1 PWSQAGTEE
10 GDPVFVVG
18 NPGSTSR
25 LTTVSQLRFER
36 DVTLPLQLDALT
48 RRADVLEQYTEAH
61 PDSAEQYDL
70 RNTYF
75 SMANSIKANR
85 GQLDGLKDPQ
95 LIARR
100 QAAQEELLAQAP
112 DSLKPEVREV
122 LQSVREVQQSKQA
135 LTPRAEAFAFFGTEL
150 GARVFLRGLYGYFYS
165 VLKQRGAP
173 ADRLEEIKEQA
184 LGFDDWPQAV
194 EEAFLRI
201 RLRELRDALGTDDP
215 TLRRVLQGRT
225 PAGLAADLAANSAL
239 TDSASYAQVLEE
251 GYLQSDDPSVP
262 IIDALAPLYFQFA
275 EQQQGLQSREDNL
288 NARLARVRFAVYGP
302 SVPPDASFS
311 PRLADGVVQGY
322 TFNGTRAPAFTTF
335 FGLFNHYYAYGDDS
349 AWDLPDRWLNS
360 PDTFD
365 RSTPLNLVTT
375 NDITG
380 GNSGSPLLNEDLE
393 LVGLIFD
400 SNIEALPNQYLYT
413 DRVARAV
420 SVDARGILEA
430 LDDVY
435 DADRLVL
442 ELTTGRQ
449 VSTEAEADA
458 MTAGTR

>member
-1 PWSQAGTEE
+1 
-10 GDPVFVVG
+10 VVG
-18 NPGSTSR
+18 NPGTTSR

-36 DVTLPLQLDALT
+36 DVTLPLQLDALD
-48 RRADVLEQYTEAH
+48 RRAAVLEQYIEAH
-61 PDSAEQYDL
+61 PDSAEQYNL
-70 RNTYF
+70 RNTFF
-75 SMANSIKANR
+75 SMANTIKASR
-85 GQLDGLKDPQ
+85 GQLDGLQDAR

-100 QAAQEELLAQAP
+100 RAAQEELLAQAP
-112 DSLKPEVREV
+112 DSLQPEVREV
-122 LQSVREVQQSKQA
+122 LQNVREVQQSKKA
-135 LTPRAEAFAFFGTEL
+135 LTPRAKAFAFFGTEL
-150 GARVFLRGLYGYFYS
+150 GSRVFLRGLYGYFYS

-173 ADRLEEIKEQA
+173 TDRLEEIKEQA

-201 RLRELRDALGTDDP
+201 RLQELQQALGPDDP
-215 TLRRVLQGRT
+215 TVRRALQGRA

-239 TDSASYAQVLEE
+239 TDSARYAQLLDA
-251 GYLQSDDPSVP
+251 GYLKSDDPSVP

-322 TFNGTRAPAFTTF
+322 TVNGTRAPAFTTF
-335 FGLFNHYYAYGDDS
+335 FGLYNHYYSYGDGTP
-349 AWDLPDRWLNS
+349 WGLPGRWIQA
-360 PDTFD
+360 PATFD
-365 RSTPLNLVTT
+365 RSTPLNLVST

-400 SNIEALPNQYLYT
+400 SNIEALPNEYLYT
-413 DRVARAV
+413 DQSARAV

-430 LDDVY
+430 LDEIY

-449 VSTEAEADA
+449 VPTDAEAEAA
-458 MTAGTR
+458 VTGTQ